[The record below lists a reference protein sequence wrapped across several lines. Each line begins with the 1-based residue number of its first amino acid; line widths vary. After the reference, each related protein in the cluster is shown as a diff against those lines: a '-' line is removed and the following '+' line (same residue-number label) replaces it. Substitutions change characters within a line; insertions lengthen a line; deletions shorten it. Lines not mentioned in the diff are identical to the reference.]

1 MRYVE
6 VEPYYVSDEVLDMIN
21 SGEVVVR
28 NITGKR
34 QTLFVPDTLEVRHF
48 DENGELTGEVIDLI
62 NKIG

>member
-28 NITGKR
+28 NIPGKR